1 MQYTMWH
8 DELRAHGTSPMRTTG
23 PGPVGRSVPAGD
35 GVLPAVGSRQG
46 IQVVRRA
53 ASVLRAVGDRP
64 EGIRLG
70 ELAATVALP
79 KATAHRIVRALVD
92 EQLLWTD
99 AVGLIWI
106 GPAVG
111 RLANA
116 SSASLVARLHPLIAE
131 LRQQVD
137 ETVDLS
143 VLEGD
148 RMLFVDQAVSSHRL
162 QAVSA
167 VGTTFPLH
175 CTANGK
181 AVLAA
186 LPEELVAFLLPD
198 HLERFT
204 EHTITDRHRLDEELA
219 RIRSEGVAW
228 DRQEHSPGIAA
239 VGAAVLD
246 GGGPVA
252 AISVPVPS
260 ERFVG
265 IEDRIGEALLVT
277 SRKASA
283 LLTGAAAG

>member
-1 MQYTMWH
+1 MRH
-8 DELRAHGTSPMRTTG
+8 DELRANGTPPMVMSGPDPDG
-23 PGPVGRSVPAGD
+23 PGAPAGD
-35 GVLPAVGSRQG
+35 GVLPATASRQG
-46 IQVVRRA
+46 IQVIRRA

-106 GPAVG
+106 GSAVG

-116 SSASLVARLHPLIAE
+116 SSASLVARLHPLLAE
-131 LRQQVD
+131 LRRQVD

-181 AVLAA
+181 ALLAA
-186 LPEELVAFLLPD
+186 LPDEVVAFLLPD

-204 EHTITDRHRLDEELA
+204 DHTITDPRRLDEELA

-246 GGGPVA
+246 GRGPVA

-265 IEDRIGEALLVT
+265 IEDRIGEALLVA

-283 LLTGAAAG
+283 VLSGAAPG